1 MSIISVHNL
10 TFCYEGSFDN
20 IFENVNFTIDTD
32 WRLGFIGRNG
42 RGKTTFLRLLKGDY
56 PYEGSITSSV
66 RFDYFPFAVAD
77 ETKTAAD
84 VLLDVSGISEYEFW
98 RAERELGLLGFDE
111 AVLPHPFG
119 TLSNGEKT
127 KLLLAAL
134 FLKENNFLLIDEPT
148 NHLDLDGRRL
158 AAKYLRSKRGFI
170 LVSHDRAFLDECI
183 DHVLSINRSTIEVM
197 HGNYSSWQREK
208 TRRDDYERG
217 ENARLT
223 AEIENL
229 RNAASRIASW
239 ADKVEATKIGSGAC
253 DRGAIGAKA
262 AKMMRHAK
270 AQESRLER
278 EIEKREQLM
287 HDVEYDEQLKLHP
300 EPYFRQNLL
309 FAKDLSVF
317 YGDRCIADGI
327 NLTINRGDR
336 IALVGCNGCGKSSLL
351 KLITGQPIA
360 HTGTL
365 EIGSRLS
372 ISYVPQDMSFLSG
385 SVDAFAAESEI
396 DITLFKTILRKLDFK
411 RTQFTKDMSDFSMG
425 QKKKVL
431 LARSLCQRANL
442 YIWDEPL
449 NYIDVVSRL
458 QIETLILE
466 YQPTMLFVEH
476 DAAFVRDIATKN
488 CVLRNSLQEREE

>member
-1 MSIISVHNL
+1 MSIISVRNL

-42 RGKTTFLRLLKGDY
+42 RGKTTFLRLLMGDY
-56 PYEGSITSSV
+56 AYEGSITASV
-66 RFDYFPFAVAD
+66 HFDYFPFAVTN
-77 ETKTAAD
+77 ECLTAAEI
-84 VLLDVSGISEYEFW
+84 LLNVSGIAEYDFW
-98 RAERELGLLGFDE
+98 RAERELGLLGVDE
-111 AVLPHPFG
+111 SVLPRPFA

-158 AAKYLRSKRGFI
+158 VAKYLKSKRGFI

-183 DHVLSINRSTIEVM
+183 DHVLSINRSTIEVI

-217 ENARLT
+217 ENSRLT
-223 AEIENL
+223 AEIANL
-229 RNAASRIASW
+229 RNAADRIASW
-239 ADKVEATKIGSGAC
+239 SDKVEATKIGGGPC

-278 EIEKREQLM
+278 EIEKREALM
-287 HDVEYDEQLKLHP
+287 HDVEYDERLKLHP
-300 EPYFRQNLL
+300 EPYF
-309 FAKDLSVF
+309 S
-317 YGDRCIADGI
+317 
-327 NLTINRGDR
+327 RGDR
-336 IALVGCNGCGKSSLL
+336 IALVGRNGCGKSSLL
-351 KLITGQPIA
+351 KLLTGQPIA

-365 EIGSRLS
+365 EIGSRLTV
-372 ISYVPQDMSFLSG
+372 SYVPQDMSFLSG
-385 SVDAFAAESEI
+385 SADDFAAESEI

-411 RTQFTKDMSDFSMG
+411 RTQFTKDMSEFSMG

-449 NYIDVVSRL
+449 NYIDVISRL

-466 YQPTMLFVEH
+466 YKPTMLFVEH
-476 DAAFVRDIATKN
+476 DEAFVNDIATKV
-488 CVLRNSLQEREE
+488 CRISLNQ

>member
-1 MSIISVHNL
+1 MSIISVRNL

-42 RGKTTFLRLLKGDY
+42 RGKTTFLRLLMGDY
-56 PYEGSITSSV
+56 AYEGSITASV
-66 RFDYFPFAVAD
+66 HFDYFPFAVTN
-77 ETKTAAD
+77 ESLTAAEI
-84 VLLDVSGISEYEFW
+84 LLTVSGIAEYDFW
-98 RAERELGLLGFDE
+98 RAERELGLLGVDE
-111 AVLPHPFG
+111 SVLPRPFV

-158 AAKYLRSKRGFI
+158 VAKYLKSKRGFI

-183 DHVLSINRSTIEVM
+183 DHVLSINRSTIEVI

-217 ENARLT
+217 ENSRLT
-223 AEIENL
+223 AEIANL
-229 RNAASRIASW
+229 RNAADRIASW
-239 ADKVEATKIGSGAC
+239 SDKVEATKIGGGPC

-278 EIEKREQLM
+278 EIEKREALM
-287 HDVEYDEQLKLHP
+287 HDVEYDERLKLHP

-309 FAKDLSVF
+309 LSKDLSIF
-317 YGDRCIADGI
+317 YGDRCVANGI
-327 NLTINRGDR
+327 SFTLNRGDR
-336 IALVGCNGCGKSSLL
+336 IALVGRNGCGKSSLL
-351 KLITGQPIA
+351 KLLIGQPIA

-365 EIGSRLS
+365 EIGSRLTV
-372 ISYVPQDMSFLSG
+372 SYVPQDMSFLSG
-385 SVDAFAAESEI
+385 SADDFAAESEI

-411 RTQFTKDMSDFSMG
+411 RTQFTKDMSEFSMG

-431 LARSLCQRANL
+431 LARSLCERANL

-449 NYIDVVSRL
+449 NYIDVISRL

-466 YQPTMLFVEH
+466 YKPTMLFVEH
-476 DAAFVRDIATKN
+476 DEAFVNDIATKV
-488 CVLRNSLQEREE
+488 CRISLNQ